1 MVMLAPFIELK
12 KQEHAMDEI
21 GHPVCMK
28 HVDPSMFGII
38 NEILLY
44 NYDYL
49 NTYLL
54 LDTPSHNSSCQ
65 KNTVGG

>member
-1 MVMLAPFIELK
+1 MTMVMLAPFIELK

-38 NEILLY
+38 NEILNVLTFLIKLPLY
-44 NYDYL
+44 
-49 NTYLL
+49 
-54 LDTPSHNSSCQ
+54 
-65 KNTVGG
+65 